1 MDRTDQGH
9 PFVTD
14 GGHYT
19 ADCTFDSIPDPASL
33 EVEIKR
39 IPGALEC
46 GLFVNLA
53 RAAIIATEN
62 EVIEAKPERAT

>member
-1 MDRTDQGH
+1 MDRADPH
-9 PFVTD
+9 NPFITD

-19 ADCTFDSIPDPASL
+19 ADCRFSGIPDPASL

-46 GLFVNLA
+46 GLFVGLA
-53 RAAIIATEN
+53 RAAVVASGG
-62 EVIEAKPERAT
+62 EVEVW

>member
-1 MDRTDQGH
+1 MDWTDPGR
-9 PFVTD
+9 PYVTD

-46 GLFVNLA
+46 GLFVGLA
-53 RAAIIATEN
+53 RSAVVAGEAGVKVTE
-62 EVIEAKPERAT
+62 A